1 MRTTLSLIKADVGSI
16 GGHVA
21 PSHHLIQTVRA
32 FVAEAHCDHLIDD
45 FHVLTTG
52 DDIGLLMVHDRGAAD
67 RQIHRLA
74 WDAFHA
80 GARAAQEQ
88 GLYGA
93 GQDLLVEAFS
103 GNVRGAGPGVA
114 ELEIEERPNEPF
126 LVFMADK
133 TEPGAFNLPLYL
145 AFADPMN
152 TAGLLLSPEM
162 SKGYRFRIMDVSY
175 TEGDRVIELD
185 APEELY
191 AIAALLRDNDRF
203 VVESIYSR
211 ADGEQAVSVST
222 TRLHNIAGKYT
233 GKDDP
238 VYMCRVQKNFPA
250 TGEILAPYAIAPYV
264 NGFMRGS
271 HVGPLM
277 PVVTGTGISY
287 FDGPPIITGLG
298 FCVHNRRLTE
308 PVDLFAHPY
317 WDSIRLKAADKATE
331 MRRQGFSGPAMV
343 SYSELEYGGIVKIL
357 SELDD
362 RFTVRAPQEPE
373 LMAAQPA

>member
-21 PSHHLIQTVRA
+21 PSRHLIQTVRA
-32 FVAEAHCDHLIDD
+32 YVDQARCDQLISD
-45 FHVLTTG
+45 FHVLTAG
-52 DDIGLLMVHDRGAAD
+52 DDIGLLMTHDRGAGD

-114 ELEIEERPNEPF
+114 EMDIEERPNEPF

-191 AIAALLRDNDRF
+191 SIAALLRDNDRF
-203 VVESIYSR
+203 VVESICSR

-238 VYMCRVQKNFPA
+238 VYVCRVQKNFPA

-277 PVVTGTGISY
+277 PVVSGTGISY

-298 FCVHNRRLTE
+298 FCVHNRKLTE

-357 SELDD
+357 AHLDD

-373 LMAAQPA
+373 LAATT

>member
-1 MRTTLSLIKADVGSI
+1 
-16 GGHVA
+16 
-21 PSHHLIQTVRA
+21 
-32 FVAEAHCDHLIDD
+32 
-45 FHVLTTG
+45 
-52 DDIGLLMVHDRGAAD
+52 
-67 RQIHRLA
+67 
-74 WDAFHA
+74 
-80 GARAAQEQ
+80 
-88 GLYGA
+88 
-93 GQDLLVEAFS
+93 
-103 GNVRGAGPGVA
+103 
-114 ELEIEERPNEPF
+114 
-126 LVFMADK
+126 
-133 TEPGAFNLPLYL
+133 
-145 AFADPMN
+145 
-152 TAGLLLSPEM
+152 
-162 SKGYRFRIMDVSY
+162 
-175 TEGDRVIELD
+175 
-185 APEELY
+185 
-191 AIAALLRDNDRF
+191 
-203 VVESIYSR
+203 VESIYSR

-298 FCVHNRRLTE
+298 FCVHNRKLTE

-343 SYSELEYGGIVKIL
+343 SYAELEYGGIVKIL
-357 SELDD
+357 AELDD
-362 RFTVRAPQEPE
+362 RFTVRTPQESE
-373 LMAAQPA
+373 LAAAQPA